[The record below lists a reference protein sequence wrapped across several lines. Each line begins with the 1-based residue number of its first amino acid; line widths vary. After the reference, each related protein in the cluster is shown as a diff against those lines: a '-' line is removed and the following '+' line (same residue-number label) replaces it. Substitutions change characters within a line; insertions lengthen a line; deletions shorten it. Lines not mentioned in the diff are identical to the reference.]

1 MRGSSSVKSR
11 GTLITI
17 SLCLRFTELTSTL
30 RRVPEQSASARP
42 YPVMLLTA
50 VQLHKRAPK
59 YKWKR
64 EYRNIERR
72 TPNIEHRTQKGRR
85 LNSASGVR
93 RSGVRCLLPKV
104 RRTSQQPPGCLVDVF
119 VTAAREIHDND

>member
-85 LNSASGVR
+85 LNSAFGVR
-93 RSGVRCLLPKV
+93 RSAFGR
-104 RRTSQQPPGCLVDVF
+104 SVF
-119 VTAAREIHDND
+119 ASEGQE